1 MHDNSIKLRIQAINE
16 INDVLCG
23 KTYKENYFKNKLIK
37 SLVST
42 SLRRLGEIQFYIN
55 SYMKKPLKKEH
66 NLIKANLIIGITQIL
81 YMNIPDYASVNT
93 SVEIAKINSPHH
105 IKLVNAVLRNIIR
118 DIKSKKFKQANAS
131 INIPNKI
138 KKRWGN
144 HFNKKEIE
152 EIMQQNIIVPPALDI
167 AISRKEDI
175 DQWKKNLKGEIFG
188 KNNIRI
194 TNSSGK
200 IENLYGYNKGK
211 WWIQDYSA
219 QIPAKILIS
228 SIKDNPKIIDMCAAP
243 GGKTAQMINY
253 GANVTSIEINTKRAQ
268 ILKENLKR
276 LNLKSKIIIDNA
288 INFKSK
294 LPVDGILLDAPCS
307 STGTFRKNPDIPW
320 RIENDN
326 NFNKKLSNLCKTQK
340 MLLES
345 ASKSLKIGG
354 TLIYCVCSLEIEEGK
369 NQIIDFVKNN
379 RNFSIKPILKN
390 EINIINKAITKEG
403 FIRTLPH
410 YYKSK
415 GGIDGFFIARL
426 IKKN

>member
-1 MHDNSIKLRIQAINE
+1 MYDNSIKLRIQAINE

-23 KTYKENYFKNKLIK
+23 KPHKENYFTNKLIK
-37 SLVST
+37 SLVSI

-55 SYMKKPLKKEH
+55 AYMKKPLKREH
-66 NLIKANLIIGITQIL
+66 NLIKANLIIGVTQIL
-81 YMNIPDYASVNT
+81 YMKTPDYASVNT
-93 SVEIAKINSPHH
+93 CVEIAKINSPHH
-105 IKLVNAVLRNIIR
+105 VKLVNGVLRNIIR
-118 DIKSKKFKQANAS
+118 DIKSKKFNKAKIS

-138 KKRWGN
+138 KKRWHN
-144 HFNKKEIE
+144 HLNKKDIE
-152 EIMQQNIIVPPALDI
+152 EIMLQNIIIPPALDV
-167 AISRKEDI
+167 AISRDENLNKWE
-175 DQWKKNLKGEIFG
+175 KKLKGEIFG

-194 TNSSGK
+194 TRPSGK

-219 QIPAKILIS
+219 QLPAKILIS
-228 SIKDNPKIIDMCAAP
+228 SVNKNPKVIDMCASP
-243 GGKTAQMINY
+243 GGKTTQLINY
-253 GANVTSIEINTKRAQ
+253 GAKVFSIEINKKRAQ

-276 LNLKSKIIIDNA
+276 LNLKSKIIIDDA
-288 INFKSK
+288 INFVPKK
-294 LPVDGILLDAPCS
+294 PVDGILLDAPCS

-326 NFNKKLSNLCKTQK
+326 NFIKKLSNLCNVQK

-345 ASKSLKIGG
+345 ASQSLKPGG
-354 TLIYCVCSLEIEEGK
+354 ILIYCVCSLEIEEGK
-369 NQIIDFVKNN
+369 NQIINFIKNN
-379 RNFSIKPILKN
+379 SNFSIKPILKN
-390 EINIINKAITKEG
+390 EIDIINKAITKEG